1 MDFWDE
7 VYGVS
12 MKEMKKWVS
21 QEPIVR
27 VVDPTLII
35 SEVAQLF

>member
-1 MDFWDE
+1 
-7 VYGVS
+7 

-27 VVDPTLII
+27 VVDPTLIV
-35 SEVAQLF
+35 SEVSQLF